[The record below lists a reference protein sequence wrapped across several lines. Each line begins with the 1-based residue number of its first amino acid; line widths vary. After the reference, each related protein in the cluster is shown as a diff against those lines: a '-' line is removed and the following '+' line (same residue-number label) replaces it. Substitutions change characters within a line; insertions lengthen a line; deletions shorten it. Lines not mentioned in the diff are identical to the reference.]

1 MEEKFFGQ
9 HIASKLILSALKGNF
24 NRSTQNKKP
33 LVMSFHG
40 WTGSG
45 KNFVTELIANNM
57 FNTEKVKN
65 LRYHVIHKRSD
76 LVSSSELNNK
86 KVHFFSFITKSYSK
100 SKIKNGEGWR
110 EL

>member
-9 HIASKLILSALKGNF
+9 HIASKLILSALKGNL

-45 KNFVTELIANNM
+45 KNFVTELIANHM
-57 FNTEKVKN
+57 FNSEKIKN
-65 LRYHVIHKRSD
+65 LRYHVIHKQSD
-76 LVSSSELNNK
+76 LFSSSELNYK
-86 KVHFFSFITKSYSK
+86 KVHFFFFIIKSHSI
-100 SKIKNGEGWR
+100 SKIKNGERLEG
-110 EL
+110 